1 MHAYVNFN
9 LINLI
14 LFAAYK
20 YIINIQTQVS
30 SRKGL
35 EGNRKTIEASQPN
48 LKLDYI
54 IKKLE
59 KEIVRKSNTYKYF
72 TSFRLYKG
80 SWELP

>member
-30 SRKGL
+30 SREGL
-35 EGNRKTIEASQPN
+35 EGNRKTIQASLPN
-48 LKLDYI
+48 LKLDYRYI
-54 IKKLE
+54 IKKN
-59 KEIVRKSNTYKYF
+59 KNEIVRKSNTYK
-72 TSFRLYKG
+72 
-80 SWELP
+80 

>member
-30 SRKGL
+30 SREGL
-35 EGNRKTIEASQPN
+35 EGNRKTIQASLPN

-54 IKKLE
+54 IIKKNK
-59 KEIVRKSNTYKYF
+59 KEIVRKSNT
-72 TSFRLYKG
+72 
-80 SWELP
+80 